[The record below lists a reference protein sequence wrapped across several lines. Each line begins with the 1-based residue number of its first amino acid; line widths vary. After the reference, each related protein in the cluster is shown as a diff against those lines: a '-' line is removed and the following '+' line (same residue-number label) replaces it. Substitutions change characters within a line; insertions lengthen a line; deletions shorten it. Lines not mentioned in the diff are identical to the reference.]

1 MNVVFRL
8 VSRDLGSAAKQVRHH
23 VVLGRRHRHITHV
36 LTASLALLHTTMIDT
51 KHDTAVD
58 NMEELLF
65 FDSSKVSICVRGLV
79 GVLHRDSDD
88 DVIPFTT

>member
-1 MNVVFRL
+1 
-8 VSRDLGSAAKQVRHH
+8 
-23 VVLGRRHRHITHV
+23 
-36 LTASLALLHTTMIDT
+36 MIDT
-51 KHDTAVD
+51 RHDTAVD

-65 FDSSKVSICVRGLV
+65 FDPSKVSICVRGLV